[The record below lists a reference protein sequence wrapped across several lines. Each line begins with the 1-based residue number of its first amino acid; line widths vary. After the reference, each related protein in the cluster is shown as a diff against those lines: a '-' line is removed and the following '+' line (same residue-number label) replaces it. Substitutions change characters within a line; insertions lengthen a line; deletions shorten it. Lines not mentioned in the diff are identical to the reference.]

1 MTFQAYLDTIK
12 AKTGLGPE
20 DFRRLAK
27 EKGYLSDST
36 RPADIIAWVQ
46 EDFGL
51 GKGHA
56 MAIVAVL
63 GKHEGAGK
71 SADEKLEAQFAGG
84 KAKWRSTFDELVA
97 TVIQVGGPVDLAPT
111 NTYISLTKP
120 TEKGPAKF
128 AIVAVTA
135 DRLDVGIKLKDAD
148 PTDRFAASGS
158 WNSMVTHR
166 VGLTEPDLIDDELV
180 DWLRRAYA
188 AA

>member
-12 AKTGLGPE
+12 AKTGLGPD

-84 KAKWRSTFDELVA
+84 KAKWRSTFDELVV

-120 TEKGPAKF
+120 
-128 AIVAVTA
+128 
-135 DRLDVGIKLKDAD
+135 
-148 PTDRFAASGS
+148 
-158 WNSMVTHR
+158 
-166 VGLTEPDLIDDELV
+166 
-180 DWLRRAYA
+180 
-188 AA
+188 